1 MRRACVRVANKARV
15 CISISELVTIECPS
29 NEFTTH
35 VERPRPAH
43 TAHAN
48 ARECVFMLAG
58 TTSMLATS
66 RTLVP
71 HKAMQS
77 ARLVLRARA
86 AEEQIQVAQERR
98 EILPT
103 RTPDARLV
111 SALHTA
117 TKQPPADARRVSGG
131 A

>member
-1 MRRACVRVANKARV
+1 
-15 CISISELVTIECPS
+15 
-29 NEFTTH
+29 
-35 VERPRPAH
+35 
-43 TAHAN
+43 
-48 ARECVFMLAG
+48 
-58 TTSMLATS
+58 
-66 RTLVP
+66 
-71 HKAMQS
+71 MQS

-117 TKQPPADARRVSGG
+117 TKRLPADAKRVSGG